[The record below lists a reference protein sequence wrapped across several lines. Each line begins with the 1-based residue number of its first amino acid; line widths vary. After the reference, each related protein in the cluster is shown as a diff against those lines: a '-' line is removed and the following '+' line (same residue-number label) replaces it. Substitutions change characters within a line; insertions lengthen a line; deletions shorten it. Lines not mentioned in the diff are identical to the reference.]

1 MENEQESEAIVQ
13 AMLGSTGISEEATIV
28 TKFGAEYLRDWAGSQ
43 RRKIIFAFNDRWD
56 TSQVIMSRVIS

>member
-28 TKFGAEYLRDWAGSQ
+28 TEFGAEYSRFQNSLEFATRSSKSIES
-43 RRKIIFAFNDRWD
+43 RK
-56 TSQVIMSRVIS
+56 TS